1 MARPRVRWWKAW
13 PSWKVSRWGPHLVV
27 LRTRRPKA
35 LLDGL
40 WHWFPRFWYAASTK
54 ANSFLPFGMIQMIH
68 AVLYALHRLW
78 QRTCVGSTVVMK
90 AVNTNQEKAACG
102 YKMLWIFDNICIYL
116 KLFLCRW
123 CFYVFSWTFTSVDC
137 DKQWSQLHFLSRPLG
152 RSQRN
157 EFIQH
162 LSLWLQLRVVIQVL
176 LYKLPEGCTFTLGY
190 PSRLMC
196 RSLQPLL
203 ALETARP
210 CGWQFLWPHEGNA
223 IWRCSMSQLHGL
235 RQLHTST
242 PMTFSSLKPT
252 SEGQYWCY
260 LAFLRLQ
267 VLLFSCS

>member
-1 MARPRVRWWKAW
+1 M
-13 PSWKVSRWGPHLVV
+13 
-27 LRTRRPKA
+27 
-35 LLDGL
+35 
-40 WHWFPRFWYAASTK
+40 
-54 ANSFLPFGMIQMIH
+54 
-68 AVLYALHRLW
+68 
-78 QRTCVGSTVVMK
+78 
-90 AVNTNQEKAACG
+90 
-102 YKMLWIFDNICIYL
+102 
-116 KLFLCRW
+116 
-123 CFYVFSWTFTSVDC
+123 DC

-157 EFIQH
+157 EFIH
-162 LSLWLQLRVVIQVL
+162 YLSLWLQLRVVIQVL

-260 LAFLRLQ
+260 LAFLGLQ
-267 VLLFSCS
+267 ASTSFQLFLSKSRSLTPDPYNSHAWPIDEVLQRCVFEDTF

>member
-1 MARPRVRWWKAW
+1 MCIYNIPERDIDISWYIIFVQRGMARPRVRWWKAW

-176 LYKLPEGCTFTLGY
+176 QTSRGLHIY
-190 PSRLMC
+190 PGLSIKIDV
-196 RSLQPLL
+196 PIF
-203 ALETARP
+203 ATPART
-210 CGWQFLWPHEGNA
+210 GNCQA
-223 IWRCSMSQLHGL
+223 
-235 RQLHTST
+235 
-242 PMTFSSLKPT
+242 
-252 SEGQYWCY
+252 
-260 LAFLRLQ
+260 LRLAVSMAPRGKRNMEMLNVAVAWLASTSHLHPNDLQ
-267 VLLFSCS
+267 